1 VNALQRGLHKV
12 DDLQQS
18 RRPVAFVFGVVKKF
32 GDDRCGSL
40 AALLTY
46 YGFLSIFPLLLLLI
60 TVVGLATGGSVS
72 ATHRVETSALSQ
84 FPVVGQQLGSNIH
97 ELHQRSGVGLAIGI
111 VGLIWG
117 SQGAIQSG
125 QYAMAEVWNVPNV
138 DRPNYVSKLLRT
150 LAMMGVLGVFLLA
163 STALAGVATVGNRPA
178 LQVFG
183 AVVLSLLLNM
193 GIYLAAFR
201 LLTPK
206 QINWRP
212 LVPGAL
218 LGGVGWTFLQYIG
231 GALVEHSL
239 RNSSQVYGFF
249 AVVLGLLAWIFLGA
263 QLTLYAAEVNVVRA
277 RHLWPRSMVQP
288 PLTPADEQ
296 VLTDVVVESRSR
308 PEQSLEVGFEAG
320 EGEPMRKVAPSVGD
334 PAVGEEKPSSPTGAS
349 RG

>member
-1 VNALQRGLHKV
+1 M
-12 DDLQQS
+12 
-18 RRPVAFVFGVVKKF
+18 AFAFGVVKKF

-60 TVVGLATGGSVS
+60 TVVGLVTGGSAS

-97 ELHQRSGVGLAIGI
+97 ELHQRSAVGLVIGI

-125 QYAMAEVWNVPNV
+125 QYAMAEVWNIPNV
-138 DRPNYVSKLLRT
+138 DRPGYLSKLLRT

-178 LQVFG
+178 PQVAG
-183 AVVLSLLLNM
+183 AVALSLLLNI

-206 QINWRP
+206 QIDWRP

-218 LGGVGWTFLQYIG
+218 IGGVGWTLLQYLG

-239 RNSSQVYGFF
+239 KNSSQVYGFF

-277 RHLWPRSMVQP
+277 RHLWPRSLIQP
-288 PLTPADEQ
+288 PLTAADEQ
-296 VLTDVVVESRSR
+296 VLTDVVVQARSR
-308 PEQSLEVGFEAG
+308 PEQTLEVGFETG
-320 EGEPMRKVAPSVGD
+320 EGAQIKKVSSSLHGSADSAPEGSSSQTEPSGQ
-334 PAVGEEKPSSPTGAS
+334 
-349 RG
+349 

>member
-1 VNALQRGLHKV
+1 VHTV
-12 DDLQQS
+12 DRFQQS

-40 AALLTY
+40 AAQLTY

-60 TVVGLATGGSVS
+60 TVVGLATGGSAS

-111 VGLIWG
+111 IGLIWG

-125 QYAMAEVWNVPNV
+125 QYAMAEVWNIPNV
-138 DRPNYVSKLLRT
+138 DRPNYLSKLLRT

-163 STALAGVATVGNRPA
+163 STALAGVATVGNRPG
-178 LQVFG
+178 LQVVG
-183 AVVLSLLLNM
+183 AVVLSLILNA
-193 GIYLAAFR
+193 GIYLVAFR
-201 LLTPK
+201 LLTPR
-206 QINWRP
+206 QIGWRP

-218 LGGVGWTFLQYIG
+218 LGGAGWTLLQYIG

-277 RHLWPRSMVQP
+277 RRLWPRSLVQP
-288 PLTPADEQ
+288 PLTTADEQ
-296 VLTDVVVESRSR
+296 VLTDSVVQAKSR
-308 PEQSLEVGFEAG
+308 PEQALEVGFETEEGESIRKVSPSLAASAG
-320 EGEPMRKVAPSVGD
+320 EEQ
-334 PAVGEEKPSSPTGAS
+334 KPSRAATT
-349 RG
+349 RE

>member
-1 VNALQRGLHKV
+1 VNALQRTLHKV
-12 DDLQQS
+12 DDIQRS
-18 RRPVAFVFGVVKKF
+18 RRPLAFTYGVVKKF

-60 TVVGLATGGSVS
+60 TVVGLATGGSAS

-111 VGLIWG
+111 IGLIWG

-125 QYAMAEVWNVPNV
+125 QYAMAEVWNIPNV

-150 LAMMGVLGVFLLA
+150 LAMMGVLGIFLLA

-178 LQVFG
+178 LQVVG
-183 AVVLSLLLNM
+183 AVVLSLILNA

-206 QINWRP
+206 QISWRP

-218 LGGVGWTFLQYIG
+218 IGGAGWTLLQYVG

-263 QLTLYAAEVNVVRA
+263 QLTLYAAEINVVRA
-277 RHLWPRSMVQP
+277 RRLWPRSLVQP
-288 PLTPADEQ
+288 PLTAADEQ
-296 VLTDVVVESRSR
+296 VLTDVVVQAKSR
-308 PEQSLEVGFEAG
+308 PEQALEVGFETEG
-320 EGEPMRKVAPSVGD
+320 GEPIRKVSPSLGVSGD
-334 PAVGEEKPSSPTGAS
+334 DDREPSSTEAAQA
-349 RG
+349 